1 MEKSDISLPLED
13 STEEEVEESDDEM
26 SKSKL
31 EGFLLNLWKSLSPT
45 TEESDIKSKWYAFIF
60 KQYKK
65 TYLHVGRAI
74 QHFLVDEN
82 GKIEYLQIDCLK
94 RHIVSGTV
102 LQSTPEHLPHNIYLC
117 ATHNIING
125 LLKMIPLRNNRWNV
139 IDYEKVKEM
148 LSKIVSIDCKELYEN
163 I

>member
-1 MEKSDISLPLED
+1 M
-13 STEEEVEESDDEM
+13 
-26 SKSKL
+26 
-31 EGFLLNLWKSLSPT
+31 
-45 TEESDIKSKWYAFIF
+45 
-60 KQYKK
+60 
-65 TYLHVGRAI
+65 GRAI
-74 QHFLVDEN
+74 QRFLVDEN

-102 LQSTPEHLPHNIYLC
+102 LQSIPEHLPHNIYLC

-125 LLKMIPLRNNRWNV
+125 PLKMIPLRNNRWNV

>member
-1 MEKSDISLPLED
+1 M
-13 STEEEVEESDDEM
+13 
-26 SKSKL
+26 
-31 EGFLLNLWKSLSPT
+31 
-45 TEESDIKSKWYAFIF
+45 
-60 KQYKK
+60 
-65 TYLHVGRAI
+65 GRAI
-74 QHFLVDEN
+74 QRFLVDEN

-94 RHIVSGTV
+94 HHIVSGTV